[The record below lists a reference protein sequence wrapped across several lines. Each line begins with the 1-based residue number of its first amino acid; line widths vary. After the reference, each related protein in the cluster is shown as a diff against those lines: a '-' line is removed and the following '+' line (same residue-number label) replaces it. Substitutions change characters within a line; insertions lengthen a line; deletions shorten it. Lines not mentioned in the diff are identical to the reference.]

1 MKKTLAA
8 VAVLSAFAGSA
19 LAADVTIYGRLD
31 AALQYKNSE
40 VTGFD
45 GKKVVDDSAWGME
58 SGGSTTSRLGIKG
71 SEEISENLT
80 VGFVLEQKLMAD
92 TGADSD
98 SDRIFDR
105 ESVVYAKTNLG
116 TLYAGRINSMWSDG
130 GSTNFW
136 AGNYVVFGTGTGG
149 SIGAGTSLM
158 VGHSRADNRISYV
171 SPTFAGFTAYAE
183 YDMGSDDAEENTR
196 ESDRGAALGLNYK
209 NGVFGAGL
217 VLTTVF
223 EEDSLGKKVNA
234 AGDGWTDAKAYG
246 DDPEDQFTVNLG
258 MSYDFGVAKV
268 MVAGQYFKDAN
279 SVGLFTDDEI
289 WGYDNN
295 FDQLEG
301 YGFALGADIPL
312 AGGTLTVGGSYTDG
326 EDKGD
331 GATLYGE
338 VKDGVGDSYT
348 CKNMEFSG
356 YNVAAQYKYPLSK
369 RTRLY
374 GTVGYTKLEW
384 DYQDAVDKA
393 EYESFGANV
402 GIAHYF

>member
-58 SGGSTTSRLGIKG
+58 SGGSTMSRLGIKG
-71 SEEISENLT
+71 TEEISENLT
-80 VGFVLEQKLMAD
+80 VGFVLEQKLLTD
-92 TGADSD
+92 TGGDSD
-98 SDRIFDR
+98 TDRLFDR
-105 ESVVYAKTNLG
+105 ESVVFAKTNFG
-116 TLYAGRINSMWSDG
+116 TFYAGRINSMWSDG

-136 AGNYVVFGTGTGG
+136 AGNYAAFGTGTGG

-183 YDMGSDDAEENTR
+183 YDMDSDDVEENTR
-196 ESDRGAALGLNYK
+196 ESNRGAALGLNYK
-209 NGVFGAGL
+209 NGAFGAGL
-217 VLTTVF
+217 VVTTLF
-223 EEDSLGKKVNA
+223 EKDSVSKA
-234 AGDGWTDAKAYG
+234 WSDADEAWEESNNHG
-246 DDPEDQFTVNLG
+246 EDPEDQWTVNLG

-279 SVGLFTDDEI
+279 SVGLFTDDDVF
-289 WGYDNN
+289 GDLPT
-295 FDQLEG
+295 FDELEG
-301 YGFALGADIPL
+301 YGFVLGADVPL

-326 EDKGD
+326 EDKSN
-331 GATLYGE
+331 GATHYGDKG
-338 VKDGVGDSYT
+338 VKTVYT
-348 CKNMEFSG
+348 GMEFSG

-384 DYQDAVDKA
+384 DHDTAVDKA
-393 EYESFGANV
+393 EYESYGANI

>member
-1 MKKTLAA
+1 M
-8 VAVLSAFAGSA
+8 
-19 LAADVTIYGRLD
+19 TIYGRLD

-80 VGFVLEQKLMAD
+80 VGFVLEQKLMTD

-105 ESVVYAKTNLG
+105 ESVVYAKTNFG
-116 TLYAGRINSMWSDG
+116 TIYAGRINSMWSDG

-136 AGNYVVFGTGTGG
+136 AGNYAAFGTGTGG
-149 SIGAGTSLM
+149 SIGAGTGLM
-158 VGHSRADNRISYV
+158 VSHSRVDNRISYV
-171 SPTFAGFTAYAE
+171 SPTFAGFTVYAE
-183 YDMGSDDAEENTR
+183 YGMGDEDSKVEENTR
-196 ESDRGAALGLNYK
+196 DSDRPAALGVNYE
-209 NGVFGAGL
+209 NGAFGVGL
-217 VLTTVF
+217 VVSTVF
-223 EEDSLGKKVNA
+223 EEDSLH
-234 AGDGWTDAKAYG
+234 G
-246 DDPEDQFTVNLG
+246 DDPEDQYTVNLG
-258 MSYDFGVAKV
+258 TSYDFGVAKV
-268 MVAGQYFKDAN
+268 MLAAQYFKDAN
-279 SVGLFTDDEI
+279 SVGMFTDEDKF
-289 WGYDNN
+289 GVATDAFNN
-295 FDQLEG
+295 FDELEG
-301 YGFALGADIPL
+301 YGIVLGADIPL

-331 GATLYGE
+331 AYM
-338 VKDGVGDSYT
+338 VDY
-348 CKNMEFSG
+348 EFSG

>member
-8 VAVLSAFAGSA
+8 VAVLGAFAGSA

-31 AALQYKNSE
+31 GALQYKNSE

-80 VGFVLEQKLMAD
+80 VGFVLEQKLMTD

-105 ESVVYAKTNLG
+105 ESVVYAKTNFG

-149 SIGAGTSLM
+149 NIGVGSGLM
-158 VGHSRADNRISYV
+158 VGHSRADNRLSYV
-171 SPTFAGFTAYAE
+171 SPTFAGFTVYAE
-183 YDMGSDDAEENTR
+183 YAMGSDDVEENTR
-196 ESDRGAALGLNYK
+196 ESDRPAALGLNYK
-209 NGVFGAGL
+209 NGAFGAGL
-217 VLTTVF
+217 VVSTVF
-223 EEDSLGKKVNA
+223 EKDKTAHGE
-234 AGDGWTDAKAYG
+234 
-246 DDPEDQFTVNLG
+246 DPEDQYTVNLG

-268 MVAGQYFKDAN
+268 LAAGQYFKDAN
-279 SVGLFTDDEI
+279 KVGLFSDDSI
-289 WGYDNN
+289 WDGVLGDWSKDTEGNDVFTSAE
-295 FDQLEG
+295 FDELEG
-301 YGFALGADIPL
+301 YGLALGAEFPL
-312 AGGTLTVGGSYTDG
+312 VGGTLTVGGSYTDG

-331 GATLYGE
+331 AWEL
-338 VKDGVGDSYT
+338 DA
-348 CKNMEFSG
+348 EFNG
-356 YNVAAQYKYPLSK
+356 YNVAVQYKYPLSK

-374 GTVGYTKLEW
+374 GAVGYTKLEW
-384 DYQDAVDKA
+384 DYKGATDTA
-393 EYESFGANV
+393 EYESYGANV

>member
-31 AALQYKNSE
+31 GALQYQNSE

-80 VGFVLEQKLMAD
+80 VGFVLEQKLMTD

-105 ESVVYAKTNLG
+105 ESVVYAKTNFG

-158 VGHSRADNRISYV
+158 VGHSRADNRLSYV

-183 YDMGSDDAEENTR
+183 YAMGSEGDDVEENTR
-196 ESDRGAALGLNYK
+196 DSDRPAALGLNYK
-209 NGVFGAGL
+209 NGAFGAGL
-217 VLTTVF
+217 VVSTVF
-223 EEDSLGKKVNA
+223 EK
-234 AGDGWTDAKAYG
+234 DAVHG
-246 DDPEDQFTVNLG
+246 QDPEDQYTVNLG

-268 MVAGQYFKDAN
+268 MLAGQYFKDAN
-279 SVGLFTDDEI
+279 SVGMFTDKSVWGLSTAPEFDE
-289 WGYDNN
+289 
-295 FDQLEG
+295 LEG
-301 YGFALGADIPL
+301 YGLALGADIPL

-331 GATLYGE
+331 VYAADT
-338 VKDGVGDSYT
+338 
-348 CKNMEFSG
+348 EFNG

-374 GTVGYTKLEW
+374 GTVGYTHLEW
-384 DYQDAVDKA
+384 DYRGAPDKA